1 MLAKSLCVPQTM
13 NGKVTSEMATAWVQY
28 WRPQQLELAR
38 RNAGDGEPLGH
49 TAGEQFGTVVPGDV
63 VYVLGR
69 SGTSLLLVGRLIV
82 DEILDQAEAEAR
94 FEGEVYQATVHLVA
108 HGTARR
114 LDRLIPIAVAV
125 RLRRASGEP
134 LVDAD
139 GNASGDRLQAVGSL
153 EPASAALLDEVLDPD
168 DDRDDVLVSVAGLPE
183 GAPIEGKH
191 RAIERNRGVHDAA
204 LRVHGHECMV
214 CGFDFERRYG
224 PRGAGFAEVHHLTPL
239 ASLRGEVVVTNPL
252 TDVAVLCA
260 NCHRMVHQGDD
271 VPIAIDVLRD
281 ELIGA

>member
-1 MLAKSLCVPQTM
+1 M
-13 NGKVTSEMATAWVQY
+13 NGNVTSEMATAWVQY

-38 RNAGDGEPLGH
+38 RHAGDGEPLGH
-49 TAGEQFGTVVPGDV
+49 TAGEQFGRVVPGDV

-94 FEGEVYQATVHLVA
+94 FEGEVYQATVNLVG
-108 HGTARR
+108 HSTARR
-114 LDRLIPIAVAV
+114 LDRLIPKAVAV
-125 RLRRASGEP
+125 QLRRASGKP

-139 GNASGDRLQAVGSL
+139 GNASGDRLQAVGPL
-153 EPASAALLDEVLDPD
+153 EPASAALLDEVLDQ
-168 DDRDDVLVSVAGLPE
+168 DDVLVSVAGLPE
-183 GAPIEGKH
+183 GGSIEGRH
-191 RAIERNRGVHDAA
+191 RAIERNRGVRDAA
-204 LRVHGHECMV
+204 LRVHGSECMV
-214 CGFDFERRYG
+214 CGFDFERTYG

-260 NCHRMVHQGDD
+260 NCHRMVHRGDD
-271 VPIAIDVLRD
+271 VPIAMDVLRD
-281 ELIGA
+281 ELTGA